1 MPSHTILMA
10 KEKKKKKKTFTQR
23 KPDRYQPTLYN
34 IQITLLIKLHTNS
47 QYAPV
52 TLKIWK
58 QQLFLPLKPLIPS
71 SHQ

>member
-1 MPSHTILMA
+1 MPSHTVLMA
-10 KEKKKKKKTFTQR
+10 KEKKTFTQR

-34 IQITLLIKLHTNS
+34 IQITLLIKQVLHTNS

-58 QQLFLPLKPLIPS
+58 RQLFLPLKPLIPS
-71 SHQ
+71 SRQ

>member
-1 MPSHTILMA
+1 MPSHTVLMK
-10 KEKKKKKKTFTQR
+10 KEKKKTFTQR

-34 IQITLLIKLHTNS
+34 IQITLLIKQVLHTNS

-58 QQLFLPLKPLIPS
+58 RQLFLPLKPLIPS

>member
-1 MPSHTILMA
+1 MA

-52 TLKIWK
+52 TLKI
-58 QQLFLPLKPLIPS
+58 
-71 SHQ
+71 